1 VLLARWLAVEGTEV
15 FILDEPTKG
24 VDIGAKHEIYRLI
37 EQLVAEGKMILLISS
52 DLPELISLSD
62 SVGVMR
68 EGRLVKVAAVTD
80 VSEESL
86 AKEFLGA

>member
-1 VLLARWLAVEGTEV
+1 
-15 FILDEPTKG
+15 
-24 VDIGAKHEIYRLI
+24 
-37 EQLVAEGKMILLISS
+37 VAERKMILLISS

-62 SVGVMR
+62 RVGVMR